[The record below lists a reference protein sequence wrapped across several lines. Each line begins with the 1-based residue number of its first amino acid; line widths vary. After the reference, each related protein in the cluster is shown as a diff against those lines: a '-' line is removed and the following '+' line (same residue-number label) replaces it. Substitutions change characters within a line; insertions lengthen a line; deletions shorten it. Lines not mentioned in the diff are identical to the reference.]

1 MLDTLSSERIR
12 VAVIGVGYLGR
23 FHALIYS
30 RMPDV
35 DLVGVVDTD
44 HERARAVAAEVGC
57 ASHARIEDLFGRVDA
72 VSVVVP
78 TTVHLA
84 AAAPLLSRGI
94 HVLLE
99 KPIAPTLADGAEI
112 VRLAQAHG
120 ATLQIGHVER
130 FNAGVMALA
139 QRIDAPLYIEA
150 QRMGGFVERA
160 TDVDVVSD
168 LMIHDIDIILSLV
181 DAGIGGISAVGA
193 SVLTEHVDIANA
205 RLEFT
210 NGTVANV
217 VASRVSDKTTRR
229 IRVFQPR
236 RYLSLDFVS
245 QTIDIAEPCSVD
257 GAVRP
262 EIVRQRI
269 QVEPIK
275 PLDLELA
282 EFVRGLRAGR
292 PPLVDG
298 RIGLKALEVALEV
311 RARIAESSGMG
322 RCNAIV
328 DDDEKRPEPS
338 FSLRHCSGA

>member
-1 MLDTLSSERIR
+1 MSDPLLSDRIR
-12 VAVIGVGYLGR
+12 LAVVGVGYLGR

-30 RMPDV
+30 RLSGV
-35 DLVGVVDTD
+35 DLVGVFDTD
-44 HERARAVAAEVGC
+44 HARARSVAAEAGC
-57 ASHARIEDLFGRVDA
+57 ASVERIEDLFGRVDA

-78 TTVHLA
+78 TTAHLD
-84 AAAPLLSRGI
+84 AAAPFLSRGI

-99 KPIAPTLADGAEI
+99 KPIAPTLAEGAEI
-112 VRLAQAHG
+112 VRLARAHG

-139 QRIDAPLYIEA
+139 QRIHSPLYIEA

-181 DAGIGGISAVGA
+181 DAEIGSISAVGA
-193 SVLTEHVDIANA
+193 SVLTKHVDIANA
-205 RLEFT
+205 RLEFA

-217 VASRVSDKTTRR
+217 VASRVSEKTTRR

-236 RYLSLDFVS
+236 RYLSLDFVE
-245 QTIDIAEPCSVD
+245 QTIDIAEPRPVD

-262 EIVRQRI
+262 EIARQRI
-269 QVEPIK
+269 QVAPIK

-282 EFVRGLRAGR
+282 EFVRGIREGQ

-298 RIGLKALEVALEV
+298 RVGLKALEVALEV
-311 RARIAESSGMG
+311 RARIAQSSETAG
-322 RCNAIV
+322 RDAG
-328 DDDEKRPEPS
+328 R
-338 FSLRHCSGA
+338 

>member
-1 MLDTLSSERIR
+1 MSDTLSSGRIR

-30 RMPDV
+30 RMPEV
-35 DLVGVVDTD
+35 DLVGVVDID
-44 HERARAVAAEVGC
+44 HDRARAVAAEVGC
-57 ASHARIEDLFGRVDA
+57 VSYDSIGDVIDQVDA

-78 TTVHLA
+78 TTAHLE

-99 KPIAPTLADGAEI
+99 KPIAPNLADGAEI
-112 VRLAQAHG
+112 VHLAQAHG

-139 QRIDAPLYIEA
+139 QRIRAPLYLEA

-181 DAGIGGISAVGA
+181 DAEICSISAVGA

-205 RLEFT
+205 RLEFA

-229 IRVFQPR
+229 IRVFQPKS
-236 RYLSLDFVS
+236 YLSLDFIS
-245 QTIDIAEPCSVD
+245 QIIDIAAPFSVD
-257 GAVRP
+257 GIARP
-262 EIVRQRI
+262 EIVRERL

-282 EFVRGLRAGR
+282 EFVRGIREKR
-292 PPLVDG
+292 SPLVDG
-298 RIGLKALEVALEV
+298 RTGLKALEVALEV
-311 RARIAESSGMG
+311 RARIAASSEM
-322 RCNAIV
+322 RCSV
-328 DDDEKRPEPS
+328 R
-338 FSLRHCSGA
+338 